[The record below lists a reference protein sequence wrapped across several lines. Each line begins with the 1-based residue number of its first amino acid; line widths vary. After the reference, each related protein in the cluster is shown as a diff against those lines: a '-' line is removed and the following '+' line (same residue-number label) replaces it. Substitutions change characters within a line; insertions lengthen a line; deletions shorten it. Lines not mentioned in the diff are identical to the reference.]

1 VIAMGHFLTS
11 KEKLALDLIFE
22 WLGESPVNRRFEEYV
37 EIAAR
42 LPKLEALHAYINQ
55 RLREM
60 AEAGYAPYQIC
71 YFKVGD
77 GYVWYEPFP
86 TSLSITTVRN
96 ALIKSG
102 MAQLKAS
109 RASEQL

>member
-1 VIAMGHFLTS
+1 MGHFLTS
-11 KEKLALDLIFE
+11 KENIALNLIFA
-22 WLGESPVNRRFEEYV
+22 WLGESPVNRSIDEYV

-42 LPKLEALHAYINQ
+42 LPKLASLHNYVNQ

-60 AEAGYAPYQIC
+60 AEAGCSPYQIC
-71 YFKVGD
+71 YFRAGD
-77 GYVWYEPFP
+77 RYIWYAPFP
-86 TSLSITTVRN
+86 TSLSMATVRN

-109 RASEQL
+109 KAST